1 MQSFIGVG
9 SFFRDRDPLAV
20 ATEGLSDPALVIFTA
35 PFEFFKDTACKLSG
49 KFPDAEVIG
58 GVADTVTGGA
68 DMEGNISILA
78 LFDSD
83 SDISTGYIT
92 EIDKY
97 PVRMV
102 KELER
107 SADEVNAGEEDT
119 VCFELCTGSEECL
132 MTTLNS
138 VFESRG
144 IVTFG
149 ATVYTEG
156 HTHRMVSYNDCVYDN
171 ACVYAVIRNKR
182 GKVKVYRENIYE
194 IDDSAAHVVTK
205 ADRENRIIRQLDGLP
220 AFDVY
225 AKTLGAKIDD
235 CTKSGIYIPM
245 GRAIGREVYIF
256 TINSVD
262 ADGSIHTQRV
272 VNESDEVYM
281 LRLGD
286 CDKKTAETFDE
297 IKRCFGRGSLM
308 IAANCVHRHRMF
320 EQEGF
325 AEEYYR
331 RASEAGGRIFC
342 VISGGEQFKNQHIN
356 QTMVCAVFE

>member
-9 SFFRDRDPLAV
+9 SFFKDRDPLSA
-20 ATEGLSDPALVIFTA
+20 AIEGLFDPSLIIFTA

-49 KFPDAEVIG
+49 KFPNARVIG
-58 GVADTVTGGA
+58 GVADTVVNSIET
-68 DMEGNISILA
+68 DGNISVLA
-78 LFDSD
+78 LFDCD

-102 KELER
+102 RELER

-144 IVTFG
+144 IATFG

-156 HTHRMVSYNDCVYDN
+156 HTHRMVSYNDQVYEN
-171 ACVYAVIRNKR
+171 ACVYAVVRNRR
-182 GKVKVYRENIYE
+182 GRVRVYRENIYE
-194 IDDSAAHVVTK
+194 VGAAEAHVVTK
-205 ADRENRIIRQLDGLP
+205 ADRENRIIREIDGKP

-225 AKTLGAKIDD
+225 TREPGIEINDCEKTV
-235 CTKSGIYIPM
+235 IYNPM
-245 GRAIGREVYIF
+245 GRAIGRDVYIF
-256 TINSVD
+256 AINGVD
-262 ADGSIHTQRV
+262 SDGAIHTQRV
-272 VNESDEVYM
+272 VNESDEVYI
-281 LRLGD
+281 LKLCD
-286 CDKKTAETFDE
+286 YDKKTRETFDE
-297 IKRCFGRGSLM
+297 IKSRFGRGSLM

-320 EQEGF
+320 EKEGF

-331 RASEAGGRIFC
+331 RAAEAGGSIFC
-342 VISGGEQFKNQHIN
+342 VISGGEQFKNQHVN